1 MPLFVQSQWEIY
13 SLIMWNDIE
22 VPLAYLISFRTARSW
37 LHGDKRGSI
46 DRFHNGYG
54 SPYLP
59 PNERWWRYNQKRLR
73 AEPVILKGKQRGTI
87 KSAVCET
94 CRIRGWT
101 LLAVNART
109 NHVHAVVC
117 ADRDPDSV
125 LVAFKANATR
135 ELRVQGL
142 WRQPFSPW
150 ARKGSRRNLWNERS
164 VAAAIDYVLNGQGN
178 DLPDFDD

>member
-1 MPLFVQSQWEIY
+1 
-13 SLIMWNDIE
+13 MWNETE
-22 VPLAYLISFRTARSW
+22 VPLAYLISFRTASTW

-46 DRFHNGYG
+46 DRFHNSYG
-54 SPYLP
+54 APYIP
-59 PNERWWRYNQKRLR
+59 PNTRWLRYNQKQLR
-73 AEPVILKGKQRGTI
+73 ADPLILEARQRGTI
-87 KSAVCET
+87 KAAIRET
-94 CRIRGWT
+94 CQIRGWT

-109 NHVHAVVC
+109 NHVHVVVC

-135 ELRVQGL
+135 ELREQGF
-142 WRQPFSPW
+142 WCQPFSPW

-164 VAAAIDYVLNGQGN
+164 VAAAVDYVLNGQGN